1 MGGDDVAG
9 MEIMDG
15 ADDLSVLGEEAVSHA
30 IDALG
35 VTGGES
41 LLEQFDAMTPDED
54 LPLGGALKSHEQI
67 VDTRHLIVHAVD
79 KPLGHSGRGLQGLMR
94 HQIEHG
100 HIARMPDTGEDRQV
114 ELRTDGAELVV
125 VEATQ
130 ISRRSAASNDYNAIV
145 RTLYLVQGS
154 DDRLGGSF
162 SLHGGSEELCLK
174 AIVAV
179 VQLVLEILVA
189 GGVGGRDDGDAA
201 DEGGER

>member
-54 LPLGGALKSHEQI
+54 LPLGGALKSREQV

-100 HIARMPDTGEDRQV
+100 HIARMTDTGEDRQV

-130 ISRRSAASNDYNAIV
+130 ISRRSAASNDYNGIKA
-145 RTLYLVQGS
+145 LYLVQGS

-162 SLHGGSEELCLK
+162 SLHGRAEELRLK
-174 AIVAV
+174 AVVAGI
-179 VQLVLEILVA
+179 QLVLEILVA

>member
-100 HIARMPDTGEDRQV
+100 HIARMTDTGEDRQI

-130 ISRRSAASNDYNAIV
+130 ISRRSAASNDYNAIKA
-145 RTLYLVQGS
+145 RYFFQCR

-174 AIVAV
+174 AVVAGI
-179 VQLVLEILVA
+179 QLMLEVLVA